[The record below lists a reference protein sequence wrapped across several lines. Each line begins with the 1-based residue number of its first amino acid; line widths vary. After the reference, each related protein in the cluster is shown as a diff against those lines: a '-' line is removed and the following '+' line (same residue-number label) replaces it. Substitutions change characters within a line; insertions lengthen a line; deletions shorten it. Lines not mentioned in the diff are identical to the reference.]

1 MKRIIDLTKSS
12 VDLHPELLASI
23 ERSIPAYRRLY
34 RSDIRILKELKK
46 KYEWMPSHVIQD
58 IIRKG

>member
-1 MKRIIDLTKSS
+1 MRRIIDLPKSS
-12 VDLHPELLASI
+12 IDLHPELLASI

-46 KYEWMPSHVIQD
+46 KYQWIDSNVILN